1 MQEEPEGGQDEAEDR
16 IVTPVVGRG
25 GAQCLHKR
33 PLGSLDTRSIS
44 NTVFTKDELPP

>member
-16 IVTPVVGRG
+16 IVTPVVGG
-25 GAQCLHKR
+25 GPQCLHKR